1 MKNKTILTSTLM
13 LFLTAL
19 NAQQPKTLAVK
30 SATATNQ
37 CEELRR
43 ENENLK
49 KSLNIITT
57 SDENNSIDIGEVN
70 FKLLKIRGDIKSQ
83 MITVD
88 VLMTN
93 KIEHRQLGVMKN
105 LLKIVTVEGDV
116 LTHRSAVIG
125 GSGYN
130 SELIL
135 NTNVPIKST
144 FTFGPLLP
152 SNEYLKLFHLDFII
166 YHQTDYMQNI
176 NNGIDWTDEKIQWK

>member
-1 MKNKTILTSTLM
+1 MLM
-13 LFLTAL
+13 LLLTAL
-19 NAQQPKTLAVK
+19 NAQQPKAPAVK
-30 SATATNQ
+30 SVPSNNQ
-37 CEELRR
+37 CEELRK

-57 SDENNSIDIGEVN
+57 SDENNSIDVGDVN

-93 KIEHRQLGVMKN
+93 KIEHRQLGVIKN
-105 LLKIVTVEGDV
+105 QLKIVTIEGDV
-116 LTHRSAVIG
+116 LTHRSTVIG
-125 GSGYN
+125 GNGYN

-135 NTNVPIKST
+135 NTDVPIKST

-166 YHQTDYMQNI
+166 YHATDYKQNI
-176 NNGIDWTDEKIQWK
+176 SNGIDWKDEKIQWK